1 VGDMA
6 ANRTKQINMTTMGLV
21 AWYFG
26 VTTIDDLIRY
36 DPRAP
41 ARQESDT
48 DQTDDLEQLARSPA
62 PAEAPD
68 ELPDLRRQAPPQAPP
83 APGSIVVINRIPAAL
98 ASVHHGEIAALTGQ
112 QQTNIS
118 RMVSRPL
125 QRIARATLAVLLDAL
140 ELDRVS
146 DLIEVHLDLSA
157 TSSGIAVPPDAVRVD
172 VAPFPAWK

>member
-1 VGDMA
+1 GDQGRE
-6 ANRTKQINMTTMGLV
+6 N
-21 AWYFG
+21 
-26 VTTIDDLIRY
+26 
-36 DPRAP
+36 
-41 ARQESDT
+41 
-48 DQTDDLEQLARSPA
+48 DLEPLACGPD
-62 PAEAPD
+62 PAETPD
-68 ELPDLRRQAPPQAPP
+68 ELPNLRRLAPPQAPP
-83 APGSIVVINRIPAAL
+83 APESIVVINRIPAAL

-125 QRIARATLAVLLDAL
+125 QRIARATLAGLLDAL